1 MNENNK
7 NGVIMANVAQLVS
20 QMIQRKPFLEEAL
33 VSGIVNYAYLADT
46 LKPAIEKE
54 LRKEV
59 KRYAI
64 IMALR
69 RLTEDLKDSFVAQAG
84 FNLKEA
90 STTITSGI
98 FEITVLKDE
107 KSINR
112 LSELYSMVNI
122 QKGDF
127 LTITQGTYEITI
139 LSNSKYRERIGKLFS
154 KNQIVKTTDGLS
166 SLTVRIPVDAAE
178 SVGLLYALTKALS
191 WDNVNIVEFV
201 STLTEEIFIISE
213 DDTSAAF
220 NAIKRLI
227 KSSGNRSDAHA

>member
-1 MNENNK
+1 
-7 NGVIMANVAQLVS
+7 MANVAQLVS
-20 QMIQRKPFLEEAL
+20 QMVQRRPFLEEAL

-64 IMALR
+64 VMALR
-69 RLTEDLKDSFVAQAG
+69 RLTDDLKESFVAQAG
-84 FNLKEA
+84 LSLKGA
-90 STTITSGI
+90 SITITSGI
-98 FEITVLKDE
+98 FEITVLKGT
-107 KSINR
+107 KSIGM
-112 LSELYSMVNI
+112 LSDLYSMVNM

-127 LTITQGTYEITI
+127 LTITQGTSEITI
-139 LSNSKYRERIGKLFS
+139 LSNSKYRERIERLFS
-154 KNQIVKTTDGLS
+154 KDQIVKITDGLS
-166 SLTVRIPVDAAE
+166 SLTVRIPVDAAD

-201 STLTEEIFIISE
+201 STLTEEILFIHE
-213 DDTSAAF
+213 DDTSEAF

-227 KSSGNRSDAHA
+227 DAK

>member
-1 MNENNK
+1 
-7 NGVIMANVAQLVS
+7 MANIAQLVS
-20 QMIQRKPFLEEAL
+20 LMIQKRPFLEEAL

-46 LKPAIEKE
+46 LQPEIEKE
-54 LRKEV
+54 LGKDV

-69 RLTEDLKDSFVAQAG
+69 RLTDDLKESFVSQAG
-84 FNLKEA
+84 FNLKDA
-90 STTITSGI
+90 SISITSGI
-98 FEITVLKDE
+98 FEITVLKDA
-107 KSINR
+107 KSISR

-139 LSNSKYRERIGKLFS
+139 LSNSKYGERIAKLFS
-154 KNQIVKTTDGLS
+154 KDQIVKTNDGLS

-201 STLTEEIFIISE
+201 STLTEEIFIINE

-220 NAIKRLI
+220 NAIQGLI
-227 KSSGNRSDAHA
+227 KGSAGSRAQIAPR